1 MGNQCDEARSESRL
15 DVTGSTLLLRQVAP
29 GSEGRREEWEARP
42 GGGEDARRGGL
53 GIACGRR
60 KSLSRLLAMSR
71 EMFRVVVGA
80 FGDAIDGNGDG
91 GGGYS
96 LGVLLLAKKGSAR
109 KRVNWRPRGR
119 PDGERGQT
127 KNQVVLR
134 MARGRCGWK
143 MEMEGTEMRDSLGE
157 TWCFLWLGGAGR
169 LTGGRRRFR
178 VLVTGWSR
186 EPDSAAF

>member
-15 DVTGSTLLLRQVAP
+15 DVTGSTWLLRQVAP

-42 GGGEDARRGGL
+42 GGGEDGRRGGL
-53 GIACGRR
+53 GIAWGRR
-60 KSLSRLLAMSR
+60 KSRSRLLAMSR
-71 EMFRVVVGA
+71 EMFGVVVGA

-96 LGVLLLAKKGSAR
+96 LGVLLLAK
-109 KRVNWRPRGR
+109 
-119 PDGERGQT
+119 GECKKASKLAATRQAGWGGGQT
-127 KNQVVLR
+127 KNQVTLR

-157 TWCFLWLGGAGR
+157 TWCFLSLGEEQG
-169 LTGGRRRFR
+169 
-178 VLVTGWSR
+178 
-186 EPDSAAF
+186 D